1 MGHQISIFLHLHAS
15 SSPSP
20 SGLGI
25 LGWGFPNPPWSA
37 SSLSLSLAPSP
48 GPQFTPD
55 PRRGPKSRSPRAR
68 SDASGTHARTW
79 RARAGSGR
87 AGSGERNSRVRQATA
102 RPAWKLCSVNLT
114 PARGG
119 ARPAAPAPGPAVSP
133 GPRRPLPRGEGHAS
147 QERCVGELPVL
158 LRRPPETRGAM
169 WPLTGYFRD

>member
-1 MGHQISIFLHLHAS
+1 MGSVGHQISIFLQPLR
-15 SSPSP
+15 
-20 SGLGI
+20 SGNSGDGDSQTLRGAPPRYPYPLPPLLG
-25 LGWGFPNPPWSA
+25 
-37 SSLSLSLAPSP
+37 LSLPL
-48 GPQFTPD
+48 TPA
-55 PRRGPKSRSPRAR
+55 RRCPESRSPRAQ
-68 SDASGTHARTW
+68 SGASGTHARTW

-147 QERCVGELPVL
+147 QERCAGELP
-158 LRRPPETRGAM
+158 
-169 WPLTGYFRD
+169 